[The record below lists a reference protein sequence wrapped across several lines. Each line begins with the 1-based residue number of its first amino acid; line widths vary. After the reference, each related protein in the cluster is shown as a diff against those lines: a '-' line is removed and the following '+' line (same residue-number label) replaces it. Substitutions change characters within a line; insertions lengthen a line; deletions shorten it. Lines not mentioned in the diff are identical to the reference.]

1 MYKSNE
7 LTEIQQ
13 LAEYSNDTARLT
25 RVGSDGSTSW

>member
-13 LAEYSNDTARLT
+13 LAE
-25 RVGSDGSTSW
+25 